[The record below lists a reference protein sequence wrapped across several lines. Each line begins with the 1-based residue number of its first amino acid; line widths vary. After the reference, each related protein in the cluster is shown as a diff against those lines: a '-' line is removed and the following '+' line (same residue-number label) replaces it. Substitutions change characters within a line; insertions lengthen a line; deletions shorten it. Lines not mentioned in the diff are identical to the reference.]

1 MIPIPQRQLIEF
13 LDWLVQFEP
22 SVNIRDANRDMLRE
36 LAQEY
41 LRQNRQEKQK
51 GVSILQILQ
60 VYPRVYYQG
69 ELRSEITHLVGCHTC
84 WEMVANAPVNIAE
97 IKLHPFLSAFNK
109 YLLNKDIPIYI
120 HSANT
125 VAREGTQDFTHNI
138 GEYFKRHGE
147 RLVNAFD
154 DFFNATDPN
163 LIKDYLEFHAEQG
176 NKQLSKNETENRENQ
191 DLQTSEGRDTMPVR
205 YEGDINSESERI
217 VESVYL
223 LIRGTFYQPPRQL
236 EVINL
241 LARANLISKNYRQ
254 ALEFLSWLRETY
266 PSLDITANAPTDEIK
281 ELAIQFC
288 ENFEY
293 PNSASFSKEVVRWV
307 QGKGEPGIIQGL
319 IDIGQWI
326 KGNSARPRKNV
337 SPFERYKTIQF
348 HGLFLFLSAGDFPKF
363 VKTYWEDLN
372 HLTGDYIDIYY
383 SDDDV
388 ERKISAYETKNE
400 FRSLRVLPMAL
411 PALVIWQDSL
421 KDACVVSLERLSHD
435 DIFDL
440 MKLIV
445 QKIQLGNSLLE
456 IHRESVEFVQ
466 RKTLAMQPAF
476 QVYFSGDNI
485 MGDKIDFNN
494 ANITNNGGQMFLGK
508 FQDVIANLNASGQQ
522 EFGNALTNVKNEI
535 EKSDKLSETEKQEVL
550 EMVQQIGAE
559 AAKSKPNKP
568 MLQALGDGLLK
579 ALKAIPDLVKVVGV
593 LIALMP
599 K

>member
-1 MIPIPQRQLIEF
+1 
-13 LDWLVQFEP
+13 
-22 SVNIRDANRDMLRE
+22 
-36 LAQEY
+36 
-41 LRQNRQEKQK
+41 
-51 GVSILQILQ
+51 
-60 VYPRVYYQG
+60 
-69 ELRSEITHLVGCHTC
+69 
-84 WEMVANAPVNIAE
+84 
-97 IKLHPFLSAFNK
+97 
-109 YLLNKDIPIYI
+109 
-120 HSANT
+120 
-125 VAREGTQDFTHNI
+125 
-138 GEYFKRHGE
+138 
-147 RLVNAFD
+147 
-154 DFFNATDPN
+154 
-163 LIKDYLEFHAEQG
+163 
-176 NKQLSKNETENRENQ
+176 
-191 DLQTSEGRDTMPVR
+191 
-205 YEGDINSESERI
+205 
-217 VESVYL
+217 
-223 LIRGTFYQPPRQL
+223 
-236 EVINL
+236 
-241 LARANLISKNYRQ
+241 
-254 ALEFLSWLRETY
+254 
-266 PSLDITANAPTDEIK
+266 
-281 ELAIQFC
+281 
-288 ENFEY
+288 
-293 PNSASFSKEVVRWV
+293 
-307 QGKGEPGIIQGL
+307 
-319 IDIGQWI
+319 
-326 KGNSARPRKNV
+326 
-337 SPFERYKTIQF
+337 
-348 HGLFLFLSAGDFPKF
+348 LFLSAGDFPKF

-593 LIALMP
+593 LIALLP